1 MSPDET
7 TRSAA
12 ADQVLEVWLE
22 EVFQGVE
29 PPDLTPRILAAS
41 SEVAG
46 RDESSSSDGPAPEPA
61 SHVLVSPRPRRTVSR
76 SRPALGL
83 WGAVVAVS
91 LAAALAVLLWPR
103 DPKAARHAEYGRR
116 SAKRPSPGET
126 TPGSSPQDSARAN
139 PPVRHR
145 SALPS
150 EPALPTLGAS
160 SSDKPPHAQP
170 QQPMLQQS
178 VPAPAVSVPSVP
190 ALPAEAVLA
199 TMERLLAQR
208 WQVASLKPAPAAEDS
223 VWCRRAFLRIL
234 GRIPTIDELNDFLAD
249 QSPSRR
255 NRLVDRLLDDQA
267 YADERAQY
275 WATFWANV
283 LVGRTGGTKQGSGD
297 RDALLGYLRR
307 AVRDNRPFDR
317 IVYEL
322 MSAEGTS
329 DRGAPSAAQ
338 FWLIHY
344 TPDAIRITD
353 WATRAFWGRSIGCM
367 RCHDQINGPMRQDDF
382 WSLNLVLRTADVR
395 RGKSPRVV
403 VRSQSG
409 LPEVFF
415 ERPDGRLAMAVPRL
429 PDGSA
434 APERLTRDLAAL
446 RRMVA
451 RQFAESPYVAEALV
465 NRLWAHFLGFGFTRP
480 VDDMLPP
487 REISHPELLRFL
499 ASQVRAHDYDWQEL
513 ARWIVLSEPFG
524 RSSRVTPDNESDV
537 PETGVPPYFT
547 RYYARP
553 LAPEAVY
560 QSLMLV
566 AHPSASRQEQVA
578 ARKQWLRHW
587 TQSLET
593 DDGGEHSLFRQG
605 VQKSWQL
612 MNDPLMQRATNSREK
627 GFLQDVAAS
636 PLPPEQKIAHLFL
649 AALARQP
656 TAKERKVALALLE
669 QHEDAPAEALEDIWW
684 ALLNSNEFLSD
695 H

>member
-7 TRSAA
+7 TRSAV
-12 ADQVLEVWLE
+12 ADQVLAVWLE

-41 SEVAG
+41 SEVAS
-46 RDESSSSDGPAPEPA
+46 RDESGSGDDSAPEPP
-61 SHVLVSPRPRRTVSR
+61 SQVLVSPRTRRTVSR
-76 SRPALGL
+76 SRSAVGL
-83 WGAVVAVS
+83 WSAVLAVS
-91 LAAALAVLLWPR
+91 LAAALAVILWPG
-103 DPKAARHAEYGRR
+103 DHKTARHAVDDP
-116 SAKRPSPGET
+116 SAEKLPSPRET
-126 TPGSSPQDSARAN
+126 APSLSPQDSAQSN

-145 SALPS
+145 SALS
-150 EPALPTLGAS
+150 SDPALPKLGAS
-160 SSDKPPHAQP
+160 SSDQQPHAVPEQP
-170 QQPMLQQS
+170 TTQQPDP
-178 VPAPAVSVPSVP
+178 VPAVSVPRVSP
-190 ALPAEAVLA
+190 LPADAVLA
-199 TMERLLAQR
+199 TIERLLAQR
-208 WQVASLKPAPAAEDS
+208 WQVASLRPSPAAEDS
-223 VWCRRAFLRIL
+223 VWCRRAYLRIL

-255 NRLVDRLLDDQA
+255 NRLVDRLLDGEA

-283 LVGRTGGTKQGSGD
+283 FVGRTGGTKQGSGN
-297 RDALLGYLRR
+297 RDALLEYLRQ
-307 AVRDNRPFDR
+307 AVRDNRPYDR

-329 DRGAPSAAQ
+329 DRDAPNAAQ

-367 RCHDQINGPMRQDDF
+367 RCHDQINGPLRQDDF

-403 VRSQSG
+403 VRSQPG

-434 APERLTRDLAAL
+434 PDESLTRDLAAL

-451 RQFAESPYVAEALV
+451 RQFAESPFVAEALV

-487 REISHPELLRFL
+487 REISHPELLQFL
-499 ASQVRAHDYDWQEL
+499 AGQIRAHDYDWQEL

-566 AHPSASRQEQVA
+566 AHPSADRQEQVA

-656 TAKERKVALALLE
+656 TDKERTLALSLLK